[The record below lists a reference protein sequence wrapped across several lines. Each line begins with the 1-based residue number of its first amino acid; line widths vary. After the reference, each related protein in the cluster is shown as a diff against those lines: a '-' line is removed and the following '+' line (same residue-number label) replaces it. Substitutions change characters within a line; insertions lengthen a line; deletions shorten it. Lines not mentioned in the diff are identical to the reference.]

1 MNHSRG
7 FLQKIIKSKWIVVFM
22 SFACVLQMIS
32 CSEEPRDAAYFAL
45 VDNSNGVF
53 AKDVLVSPVGGVR
66 TFTLISNRDWE
77 IVYDHASWIDI
88 SPSSGKGAAT
98 ITVTV
103 TPNDSYLLKEDSIY
117 FSIKNN
123 GIDSLLVLKV
133 KRQNYLATYNGKASI
148 TSPIDSICT
157 TCTSTDTTGI
167 TSSSVLGF
175 ANGDTTLSFNTTIKL
190 RSSFTMNLVF
200 KGNAQTVTEN
210 GKVKFVYHGVG
221 TFDFTPLGVI
231 INDPSVTGVRNTII
245 EAELV
250 GGLLSFQAVIDPDTN
265 GLIKPDVSTVITF
278 EGNR

>member
-1 MNHSRG
+1 MKHTRG
-7 FLQKIIKSKWIVVFM
+7 FLQKIIKSKWIVAFM
-22 SFACVLQMIS
+22 SFACILQMIS
-32 CSEEPRDAAYFAL
+32 CSEEPQGAAYFTL
-45 VDNSNGVF
+45 IDDSNGVF
-53 AKDVLVSPVGGVR
+53 AKDLLVSPVSGVR
-66 TFTLISNRDWE
+66 TFTLISNRNWE
-77 IVYDHASWIDI
+77 ISYDHASWIDI
-88 SPSSGKGAAT
+88 SPSSGKGVAT

-103 TPNDSYLLKEDSIY
+103 TPNDSLLKEDSIY
-117 FSIKNN
+117 FSIINN
-123 GIDSLLVLKV
+123 SLLVIENLKV

-157 TCTSTDTTGI
+157 TCTSTDSTSI
-167 TSSSVLGF
+167 TSNSVLGF

-190 RSSFTMNLVF
+190 RNSFTMGLVF

-231 INDPSVTGVRNTII
+231 INDPSVTGVKNTII